1 MTATADQGTEVKT
14 YRNYIGGE
22 WVASASG
29 QTSED
34 RNPARPGEIVGR
46 FQASDRADV
55 DRAMDAAQGASDA
68 WRKTSPIA
76 RGNILYKASQ
86 LVERRA
92 DEIAEALT
100 REEGKTLKE
109 AKGETLRAASIL
121 RFFAGE
127 TYQPVGDRLPS
138 ANPETFLYT
147 ERVPLGVVAAITPW
161 NFPIAIPAWKIAPA
175 LAYGNTVVFKPAELT
190 PLTATL
196 LVECLAEAGLPPG
209 VLNLVTGSGRTIGD
223 AIVEHDAVNAITFT
237 GSNTVGK
244 ALYRKALESER
255 GVKVQLELGGKNPV
269 IVLKDADL
277 DQALQQTINGAMMST
292 GQKCTATSRAFIQR
306 PIFDDFVD
314 RLVRRT
320 AALRIGDPLQ
330 PTTDMGPAVS
340 EQQRDSI
347 LEYLEIG
354 QAEGAE
360 VLAGGEPPED
370 GDGGY
375 FVPPTVLGN
384 MAPTM
389 RLAQEEVFGPVLAV
403 MPVDDLEE
411 AVALANDVKYGLSA
425 SIFTRDIA
433 TAFRFIRDVQS
444 GIVHVNSETAG
455 AEPQAPFG
463 GMKASSSF
471 SREQGKTAIE
481 FFTQV
486 KTVYFDMPGA

>member
-46 FQASDRADV
+46 FQASNKEDV
-55 DRAMDAAQGASDA
+55 DRAMDAAHGAFDA

-147 ERVPLGVVAAITPW
+147 ERVPLGVVAAISPW
-161 NFPIAIPAWKIAPA
+161 NFPIAIPAWKLAPA

-209 VLNLVTGSGRTIGD
+209 VLNLVTGSGRAIGD
-223 AIVEHDAVNAITFT
+223 AIVEHEALSGITFT
-237 GSNTVGK
+237 GSNAVGK
-244 ALYRKALESER
+244 SLYRKALESER
-255 GVKVQLELGGKNPV
+255 GVKVQLEMGGKNPV
-269 IVLKDADL
+269 IVLADADL

-320 AALRIGDPLQ
+320 AELRIGDPLQ

-360 VLAGGEPPED
+360 VLTGGEPPED

-403 MPVDDLEE
+403 MPVADLEE
-411 AVALANDVKYGLSA
+411 AVELANDVRYGLSA

-471 SREQGKTAIE
+471 SREQGKAAVE

-486 KTVYFDMPGA
+486 KTVYFDMPGS